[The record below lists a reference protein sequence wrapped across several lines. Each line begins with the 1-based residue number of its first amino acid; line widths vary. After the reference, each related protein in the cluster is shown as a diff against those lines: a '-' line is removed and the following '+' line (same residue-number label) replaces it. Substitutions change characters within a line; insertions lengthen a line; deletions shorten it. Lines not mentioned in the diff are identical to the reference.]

1 MLKISQAGKANHS
14 VTLKLEGRVVGPW
27 VGELR
32 QVCETHLSEGRALN
46 LDLAD
51 VTFADGLQN
60 ARRHSE
66 KLLAVCGRTI
76 EVNSEWLMW
85 RSVCGQAFAAQQND
99 NFLKTH
105 FNVLRIQQTNKK
117 TKKEIQK

>member
-32 QVCETHLSEGRALN
+32 QVCETLLTEGRALK

-51 VTFADGLQN
+51 VTFADASGVAALTSFKDARRGLQ
-60 ARRHSE
+60 
-66 KLLAVCGRTI
+66 KLFAVCGGTI
-76 EVNSEWLMW
+76 E
-85 RSVCGQAFAAQQND
+85 
-99 NFLKTH
+99 K
-105 FNVLRIQQTNKK
+105 LR
-117 TKKEIQK
+117 